1 MIIASTPLRISLLGG
16 STDLEDFIEYNGNGK
31 VISFP
36 VNLYTYIA
44 INERYD
50 DRFLIQYSKKEY
62 VKSVSEIKNDVVRVV
77 LEYFNVKNPLTITL
91 TADIPSDGSGMAASS
106 SLHCL

>member
-16 STDLEDFIEYNGNGK
+16 STDLEDFIEFNGDGK

-36 VNLYTYIA
+36 INLYTYIS

-50 DRFLIQYSKKEY
+50 GKFLVQYSKKEY
-62 VKSVSEIKNDVVRVV
+62 VKSVSDIKNDVVRVV
-77 LEYFNVKNPLTITL
+77 LEHFNIVTPLTITL
-91 TADIPSDGSGMAASS
+91 TADIPSLANLA
-106 SLHCL
+106 